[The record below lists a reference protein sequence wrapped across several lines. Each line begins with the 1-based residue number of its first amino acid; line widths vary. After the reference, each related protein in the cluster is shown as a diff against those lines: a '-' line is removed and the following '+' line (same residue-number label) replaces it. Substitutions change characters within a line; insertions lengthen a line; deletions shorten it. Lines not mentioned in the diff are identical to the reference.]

1 MKNHLFFTSVLLCL
15 LLLAAGG
22 SLRAQGDTLY
32 NYRFETGVD
41 SAQWLELTNP
51 VSLSTAGDVTCSFG
65 FTFYFGDNP
74 YTQAL
79 LDTYGGL
86 YFEGVSHSMG
96 ITVNRSVRAVWP
108 AGTAM
113 CAGYYSTPGTSLQQQ
128 VFGDGAQHDR
138 VYVLQ
143 FHYPVCGQQA
153 IRDWQLQLREAD
165 NSITFVYAPCSDSLS
180 PFPNIGIRD
189 GYDIYSVNTDSHT
202 VSPAVSWPQIGWP
215 DAYRYYR
222 FTLLPTCPRPRF
234 HEVCRMTDQTAVLRW
249 KWRHCHRSYHVTWDT
264 LGGSRFHDTLTTTD
278 TMCLIS
284 GLLPEHHYVAR
295 VYAICEAG
303 DTSYVD
309 SILFRTP
316 CAIAEQNINFSDL
329 YADGVTCRTGSFTRP
344 STTVG
349 VVDYGSVSEYSRHTV
364 NYDATQ
370 YDPRT
375 DNQLRLV
382 PEGHCVSVRLGNWLS
397 GAEQEEI
404 SYTIWVDTNR
414 YDLLLL
420 RYALVEEQPGHA
432 PEQQPRFELL
442 ITDSADNLVSEC
454 YHGNFV
460 SGDNS
465 GWNPAPNGLVWRD
478 WQAVGVDLAP
488 LHGQLV
494 HVKLSNY
501 DCGQYGHFGYAYFV
515 LDTDMKNIRAKNC
528 GEMNEN
534 TFYAP
539 EGFQYRWYSETNP
552 FRTLSTADSLHVT
565 ETGRYFCQV
574 SYALSGQTCGFTL
587 STDAYNRYPAAAF
600 VPQPL
605 DTCGARW
612 QFVNQSVVA
621 RNSSL
626 TDLTDE
632 PCETYLWDFGDG
644 TTSAESDPQH
654 VFPDGDFTV
663 TLTAMLSDGQC
674 SDTASQLIH
683 SHVEYDTIADTI
695 CMGDRIDFHNRVLD
709 TSGSY
714 SYNAGCQGERL
725 LLQVWPLYDFDYS
738 DTAYLGT
745 PYLFGSEQ
753 YDHPG
758 VYRQVLT
765 SIGHCDSVQTLHLS
779 SIEDRD
785 SLACQW
791 DMPLRWWN
799 RLFADAGTD
808 TLRLRSAAGT
818 DSLVSLHLAV
828 RRPSVQQL
836 QLESTCVAPARY
848 TITLPDSMRYTW
860 RSEPPDPALPPDYQA
875 GRLYLVPPVPT
886 TYYFETDYPDAPS
899 CPILDSLFLDPP
911 DSARVRLVAEPAM
924 VTEEFP
930 GYRVT
935 DIDSS
940 SRRHMWFV
948 DEVPQKETLACLYRL
963 CPPASD
969 SILVTAVGFNGPCA
983 DTASVWIH
991 LVKQRIFFPNI
1002 FTPDESSN
1010 NRFRGVGVNV
1020 KDYELR
1026 IFTKWGDEIFRTTDI
1041 MEGWDGTRNGR
1052 QCPAAAYVY
1061 RCSYTTLSG
1070 RRETVTGTVVL
1081 VR

>member
-1 MKNHLFFTSVLLCL
+1 MKNRHPFTTVVFCL

-22 SLRAQGDTLY
+22 PLRAQGDTIHA
-32 NYRFETGVD
+32 YRFETGVD
-41 SAQWLELTNP
+41 SALWLELTSP
-51 VSLSTAGDVTCSFG
+51 VPLNTTANITCSFG
-65 FTFYFGDNP
+65 FTFFFGERP
-74 YTQAL
+74 YTQAVI
-79 LDTYGGL
+79 DSYGGL
-86 YFEGVSHSMG
+86 YFEGTAAYSWG
-96 ITVNRSVRAVWP
+96 LAVNNSVRAVWP
-108 AGTAM
+108 AGTVM
-113 CAGYYSTPGTSLQQQ
+113 CAGYYSTPSTSLQQQ
-128 VFGDGAQHDR
+128 VFGDSARHNR

-143 FHYPVCGQQA
+143 FHYPVCGQQT

-165 NSITFVYAPCSDSLS
+165 TSITFVYAPYNDQLS
-180 PFPNIGIRD
+180 PFPRIGMRD
-189 GYDIYSVNTDSHT
+189 GYDIYSVNTGAHT
-202 VSPAVSWPQIGWP
+202 VSPAVLNDVSQIGWP

-222 FTLLPTCPRPRF
+222 FTPLYTCPRPHF
-234 HEVCRMTDQTAVLRW
+234 LAISHMNDQSAVLRW
-249 KWRHCHRSYHVTWDT
+249 TGRLCHRSYHIAWDT
-264 LGGSRFHDTLTTTD
+264 LGSSRFQHSFTTTD
-278 TMCLIS
+278 TACTIT
-284 GLLPEHHYVAR
+284 GLLPEHQYRAR
-295 VYAICEAG
+295 VFAICEDG
-303 DTSYVD
+303 DTSGVD
-309 SILFRTP
+309 SISFRTP

-329 YADGVTCRTGSFTRP
+329 CADNVTCRTGLFNSP
-344 STTVG
+344 STTMG

-364 NYDATQ
+364 NYDAAQ

-397 GAEQEEI
+397 GGEQEEI
-404 SYTIWVDTNR
+404 SYTIRVDTNR
-414 YDLLLL
+414 YDLLVL
-420 RYALVEEQPGHA
+420 RYALVEQQPGHSSDL
-432 PEQQPRFELL
+432 QPRFELR
-442 ITDSADNLVSEC
+442 ITDSADHLVSEC

-465 GWNPAPNGLVWRD
+465 GWNAASLDNVVWRD

-488 LHGQLV
+488 MHGQLV
-494 HVKLSNY
+494 HIKLSNY

-515 LDTDMKNIRAKNC
+515 LDTDTKHIRAKNC
-528 GEMNEN
+528 GEMDEN

-539 EGFQYRWYSETNP
+539 EGFQYRWYSADNP
-552 FRTLSTADSLHVT
+552 SLTLSTSDSLHVT
-565 ETGRYFCQV
+565 RTGRYFCQA
-574 SYALSGQTCGFTL
+574 SYTLSGQTCGFTL
-587 STDAYNRYPAAAF
+587 STDAYSRYPVAAF

-644 TTSAESDPQH
+644 TTSAEANPQH
-654 VFPDGDFTV
+654 VFPDGDFRV

-674 SDTASQLIH
+674 SDTVSLLIH

-725 LLQVWPLYDFDYS
+725 MLQVWPLYDFDYS

-791 DMPLRWWN
+791 DLPLRWWDC
-799 RLFADAGTD
+799 LFADAGTD

-818 DSLVSLHLAV
+818 DSLVALNLAV
-828 RRPSVQQL
+828 RRPSIPQL

-940 SRRHMWFV
+940 SRRHTWFV
-948 DEVPQKETLACLYRL
+948 DEVPQNETSACLYGL

-969 SILVTAVGFNGPCA
+969 SIRVTTIGFNGPCA

-1041 MEGWDGTRNGR
+1041 MEGWDGRR
-1052 QCPAAAYVY
+1052 CPAAAYVY